1 MFLRI
6 MIKGKWSR
14 KLENRQMMCYLM
26 MDAAEQ
32 AFVEYE
38 EQVKREGYK
47 IAYVAQQAHNGLMH
61 NWDKWRSVTRA
72 ESAEL
77 QNSMGDMGVGVN
89 AMVWL
94 IVDRCETGL
103 DLYRMFR
110 TVKAMFPSRMN
121 IKLDDIEREA
131 FRDFIENE

>member
-1 MFLRI
+1 

-38 EQVKREGYK
+38 EQIRREGYR
-47 IAYVAQQAHNGLMH
+47 IAFVSQQAHNGIMH
-61 NWDKWRSVTRA
+61 NWHKWRSVTRA
-72 ESAEL
+72 ESDDI
-77 QNSMGDMGVGVN
+77 QNSMGDMGAMVN
-89 AMVWL
+89 ALVWL
-94 IVDRCETGL
+94 IVDRCATGL

-110 TVKAMFPSRMN
+110 TVKAMFPSRMD
-121 IKLDDIEREA
+121 IDLDDIERKA
-131 FRDFIENE
+131 FKNFID